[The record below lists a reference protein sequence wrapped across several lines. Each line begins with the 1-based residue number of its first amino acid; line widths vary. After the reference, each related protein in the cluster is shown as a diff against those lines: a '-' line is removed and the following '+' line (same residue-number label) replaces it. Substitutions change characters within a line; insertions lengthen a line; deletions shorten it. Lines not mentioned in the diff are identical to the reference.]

1 LSRSAA
7 TTRKIPAVLTRLD
20 RWRRRSA
27 ESEKDASGARLE
39 HRLRDRRNNFDV
51 LRLLAASFV
60 LFSHS
65 YALTAHPE
73 PFADVSGWTFGEIG
87 VVMFFAMSGF
97 LIAKSW
103 GEQPH
108 LWPFAVKRGLRL
120 LPALVVAA
128 FFTTFV
134 VGAIFTVLPL
144 SSYLTHPT
152 TWIYFVRCSFLI
164 TFFGKLPGV
173 FLTNPYP
180 EAVNGSLWTLPVE
193 ACCYALAA
201 VLGMLGLLR
210 RSYVLLAFAVV
221 LVLFVT
227 PLSSISLAPAGG
239 TTSGNLPLVIMLG
252 ATFVLGN
259 LAYSLR
265 ARLHLSWSI
274 GAALMALWILTWD
287 GGWARA
293 TGIVAIA
300 FAVLVLAFRTPAWL
314 RRLTAP
320 GDLSYGIYVYA
331 FPVQQSVAAIWGAI
345 DPLLMMAIAFP
356 VTYGLAFVSW
366 RLIER
371 PALGLKRLVAP
382 PSITALSATTTSTGR
397 EDGSRTQSP
406 SAEVSSSDQA

>member
-1 LSRSAA
+1 MLTPLHRLRQRWARS
-7 TTRKIPAVLTRLD
+7 D
-20 RWRRRSA
+20 G
-27 ESEKDASGARLE
+27 DASGARLE

-60 LFSHS
+60 LYSHS

-103 GEQPH
+103 SEQPH
-108 LWPFAVKRGLRL
+108 LAPFAVKRGLRL
-120 LPALVVAA
+120 IPALVVAVSV
-128 FFTTFV
+128 TVFV
-134 VGAIFTVLPL
+134 VGPIFTVLPL
-144 SSYLTHPT
+144 SSYFTEPT
-152 TWIYFVRCSFLI
+152 TWIYLLRCSFLI

-173 FLTNPYP
+173 FTTNPYP
-180 EAVNGSLWTLPVE
+180 DAVNGSLWTLPVE
-193 ACCYALAA
+193 ACCYAMAA
-201 VLGMLGLLR
+201 VLGSLGLLR
-210 RSYVLLAFAVV
+210 RSRVLVAFGVV
-221 LVLFVT
+221 LVLCIT

-252 ATFVLGN
+252 ATFVLGS

-265 ARLHLSWSI
+265 ARLHLSWTI
-274 GAALMALWILTWD
+274 GAALMALWILTW
-287 GGWARA
+287 GGAWARA

-356 VTYGLAFVSW
+356 VTYVLAFLSW
-366 RLIER
+366 RLVER
-371 PALGLKRLVAP
+371 PALALKRFVAARPPEPVPAPLVGAP
-382 PSITALSATTTSTGR
+382 KPSS
-397 EDGSRTQSP
+397 
-406 SAEVSSSDQA
+406 

>member
-1 LSRSAA
+1 V
-7 TTRKIPAVLTRLD
+7 PTRLHEL
-20 RWRRRSA
+20 RRRSA
-27 ESEKDASGARLE
+27 RSEGDASGARLE
-39 HRLRDRRNNFDV
+39 HRLRDRHNNFDV

-65 YALTAHPE
+65 YALTAHGE
-73 PFADVSGWTFGEIG
+73 PFADISGWTFGEIG

-103 GEQPH
+103 SEQPH
-108 LWPFAVKRGLRL
+108 LAPFAVKRGLRL
-120 LPALVVAA
+120 IPALVVAVSV
-128 FFTTFV
+128 TVFV
-134 VGAIFTVLPL
+134 VGPLFTVLPL
-144 SSYLTHPT
+144 SSYFADPT
-152 TWIYFVRCSFLI
+152 TWFYLLRCSFLI
-164 TFFGKLPGV
+164 TIFGKLPGV
-173 FLTNPYP
+173 FATNPYP
-180 EAVNGSLWTLPVE
+180 DAVNGSLWTLPVE
-193 ACCYALAA
+193 ACCYAMAA
-201 VLGMLGLLR
+201 ALGSLGLLR
-210 RSYVLLAFAVV
+210 RSRVLLAFAVL

-252 ATFVLGN
+252 ATFVLGS
-259 LAYSLR
+259 LAYSLH
-265 ARLHLSWSI
+265 ARLHLSWTI
-274 GAALMALWILTWD
+274 AAALMAVWIVTWG

-293 TGIVAIA
+293 TGILAIA

-366 RLIER
+366 RLVER
-371 PALGLKRLVAP
+371 PALALKRLVASRP
-382 PSITALSATTTSTGR
+382 PEPAPVVRVGAPK
-397 EDGSRTQSP
+397 P
-406 SAEVSSSDQA
+406 SS